1 MKLVDSKLNLSI
13 EMSENVVNVLV
24 VENKITLSYVIENIW
39 KQCNGQEGDFV
50 LSENK
55 MIKIDKEMEVIIN
68 PFDLNFNNKKI
79 ISALYSNLSEKAN
92 ELIEEKA
99 ELNSKIINFLDKI
112 ILSESYAGIEFALD
126 FSWNDL
132 FKMYNIKIDD
142 NYNSLLN
149 RMTEYIKLITNF
161 CGIKVLCIINIKTY
175 LSEQELSELYACA
188 NHNKIFL
195 LLIEASES
203 EKLFNEKIIIID
215 EDDCLIVK

>member
-142 NYNSLLN
+142 TEKIKEQFRNLLSEDTLN
-149 RMTEYIKLITNF
+149 YIKEVTLINQKEYNYQLRR
-161 CGIKVLCIINIKTY
+161 IR
-175 LSEQELSELYACA
+175 
-188 NHNKIFL
+188 
-195 LLIEASES
+195 
-203 EKLFNEKIIIID
+203 
-215 EDDCLIVK
+215 